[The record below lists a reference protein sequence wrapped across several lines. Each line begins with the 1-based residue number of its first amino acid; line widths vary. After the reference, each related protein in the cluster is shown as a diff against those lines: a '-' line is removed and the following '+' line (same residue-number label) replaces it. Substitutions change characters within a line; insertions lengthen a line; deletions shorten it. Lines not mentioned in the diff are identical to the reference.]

1 MSDMTVKYSNPS
13 ALAKPLGAYSHIARA
28 RVSDMVFIAGQLAVN
43 DAGETVGKGDFAAQ
57 MRQVFE
63 NLKRALESE
72 GLNFANVTK
81 FTTYSRALAGYRSVH
96 GRSQRAVCP
105 DLSGR
110 PVSAQHFAD
119 GRPAGRRAVSDRSG
133 SDRGSRVK
141 RRPRARW
148 RAVRRSR
155 STRAAPIP

>member
-72 GLNFANVTK
+72 GLNFADVTK
-81 FTTYSRALAGYRSVH
+81 FTTYLVH
-96 GRSQRAVCP
+96 SQDIEA
-105 DLSGR
+105 
-110 PVSAQHFAD
+110 FM
-119 GRPAGRRAVSDRSG
+119 
-133 SDRGSRVK
+133 
-141 RRPRARW
+141 
-148 RAVRRSR
+148 AVRKELFVRIYPDGQYPPNTLLMVDR
-155 STRAAPIP
+155 LVGEQFLIEVEAIAVAA